1 MADHSMSRC
10 RFSPDGKLLA
20 VAGRRGYVH
29 LVDWAAGG
37 AQVVGSLKG
46 NATVKDMWWSRT
58 HEGELMTLGEDS
70 QIYTWDV
77 RARRCVKRWKDD
89 GGYGA
94 LIMGGDPLDGYI
106 SVGSVGLLP
115 PPILENNGVFQVQI
129 WNCQRLRLYGS
140 LFTIIRSTRP
150 SETAKSPWQSH
161 NCDLFARI

>member
-1 MADHSMSRC
+1 MSRC

-46 NATVKDMWWSRT
+46 NATVKDVWWSRT

-94 LIMGGDPLDGYI
+94 LIFGGDPLDGYLA
-106 SVGSVGLLP
+106 VGSVGP
-115 PPILENNGVFQVQI
+115 PSSDTLKLNCAFQVQV
-129 WNCQRLRLYGS
+129 WNCQRLRLYDS
-140 LFTIIRSTRP
+140 QFAIIGPTRP
-150 SETAKSPWQSH
+150 SETAQSPWQSH
-161 NCDLFARI
+161 NCDFLAHI

>member
-1 MADHSMSRC
+1 MSDHSMSRC

-46 NATVKDMWWSRT
+46 NTTVKDVWWSRT

-77 RARRCVKRWKDD
+77 RAQRCVKRWKDD

-94 LIMGGDPLDGYI
+94 LVMGGDPLDGYI
-106 SVGSVGLLP
+106 AVGSVGP
-115 PPILENNGVFQVQI
+115 P
-129 WNCQRLRLYGS
+129 S
-140 LFTIIRSTRP
+140 S
-150 SETAKSPWQSH
+150 A
-161 NCDLFARI
+161 DA

>member
-1 MADHSMSRC
+1 MSRC

-46 NATVKDMWWSRT
+46 NATVKDVWWSRT
-58 HEGELMTLGEDS
+58 REGELMTLGEDS

-94 LIMGGDPLDGYI
+94 LIMGGDPLDSYI
-106 SVGSVGLLP
+106 AVGSVGAP
-115 PPILENNGVFQVQI
+115 F
-129 WNCQRLRLYGS
+129 S
-140 LFTIIRSTRP
+140 DT
-150 SETAKSPWQSH
+150 
-161 NCDLFARI
+161 